1 MIPATLNSVR
11 WDEINQIK
19 YRFQALQFSSDGRFY
34 NSSCCDVIYGS
45 SNKFEKSQCVK
56 SIRTQSYSGPHFP
69 AFGRNT
75 ESRDIEYLRIHS
87 ECGKMRTRITP
98 NTNTFY
104 AVLAATEKYHL
115 FKVNSRSTGNT
126 GIILMSLL
134 LTLSIYNTFFFCSVT
149 IIGLE
154 QTNVFPA
161 MKMNGTLSLL
171 IWLVHFLFIVFT
183 SFTKQLFFYKQLVLN
198 FKTFYAQYKML
209 LRILQFLSNESCLL
223 YA

>member
-115 FKVNSRSTGNT
+115 FKVNSRSNGNT

-134 LTLSIYNTFFFCSVT
+134 LTLSIYNTFFF
-149 IIGLE
+149 
-154 QTNVFPA
+154 
-161 MKMNGTLSLL
+161 
-171 IWLVHFLFIVFT
+171 
-183 SFTKQLFFYKQLVLN
+183 LVL
-198 FKTFYAQYKML
+198 L
-209 LRILQFLSNESCLL
+209 LLALNRQMFSRQ
-223 YA
+223 